1 MTERAFWKNRT
12 VVVTGAAGFI
22 GGHLVDAIL
31 DAGGDV
37 VMIDLIA
44 GAMLA
49 RHADKS
55 RVQVISD
62 DLRDFA
68 WGSLFGTTPPHA
80 IFHLAGT
87 SNVQASIRSP
97 LADFE
102 ANLLTTMRLL
112 ECARR
117 ADYGGP
123 IIYLS
128 SAAVYGRPAKL
139 PIEESDP
146 TRPISPY
153 GVAKLGAE
161 RYLAVYCEHYGLKG
175 ASLRAFSVYG
185 PRQRNLVVY
194 ELMSRILKT
203 PQQVTIAGDGHQV
216 RDFIFV
222 ADVVRALLW
231 VARSAPLRGEVYNLA
246 SGKGRTVASIAEM
259 LAQAAEAEVTL
270 VRSSEKRQGDPDEW
284 VADVSRLGALGF
296 VPQTSLPQGLQRTLA
311 WYRGCADV

>member
-37 VMIDLIA
+37 VMIDLIG
-44 GAMLA
+44 GATLA
-49 RHADKS
+49 RHAGKS
-55 RVQVISD
+55 RVQMITG

-68 WGSLFGTTPPHA
+68 WPSLFASAPPHV

-97 LADFE
+97 VPDFG
-102 ANLLTTMRLL
+102 ANLLTTLHLL

-117 ADYGGP
+117 ADYGGS

-128 SAAVYGRPAKL
+128 SAAVYGRPVRL
-139 PIEESDP
+139 PIGESDP

-161 RYLAVYCEHYGLKG
+161 RYLAVYCEHYGLRG

-194 ELMSRILKT
+194 ELMSRILET
-203 PQQVTIAGDGHQV
+203 PQRVTIAGDGQQV

-222 ADVVRALLW
+222 ADVVGALMR
-231 VARSAPLRGEVYNLA
+231 VAQSAPLRGEVFNLA
-246 SGKGRTVASIAEM
+246 SGKGRTIVSIAEM
-259 LAQAAEAEVTL
+259 LAQAAEAKVTL
-270 VRSSEKRQGDPDEW
+270 VRSNERRRGDPDEW
-284 VADVSRLGALGF
+284 VADISRLGALGF
-296 VPQTSLPQGLQRTLA
+296 VAQTPLPQGLRETLA

>member
-1 MTERAFWKNRT
+1 MTERAFWKDKT

-31 DAGGDV
+31 DAGGGV

-44 GAMLA
+44 GAVLA
-49 RHADKS
+49 RHPDQS
-55 RVQVISD
+55 RVRLITE

-68 WGSLFGTTPPHA
+68 WEDLLATTSPHA

-97 LADFE
+97 VADFE
-102 ANLLTTMRLL
+102 ANLLTTLHLL

-117 ADYGGP
+117 AEYGGS
-123 IIYLS
+123 IIYMS
-128 SAAVYGRPAKL
+128 SAAVYGRPTRL
-139 PIEESDP
+139 PIGESDR

-161 RYLAVYCEHYGLKG
+161 RYLAVYCEHYGLRG

-194 ELMSRILKT
+194 ELMSRILET
-203 PQQVTIAGDGHQV
+203 PERVTIAGDGQQV

-222 ADVVRALLW
+222 ADVVRALMR
-231 VARSAPLRGEVYNLA
+231 VAQSAPLRGEVYNLA
-246 SGKGRTVASIAEM
+246 SGKGSTIAFIAEM
-259 LAQAAEAEVTL
+259 LAQAAEAKVAL
-270 VRSSEKRQGDPDEW
+270 VQSNERRQGDPDEW

-296 VPQTSLPQGLQRTLA
+296 VPRTSLPQGLQQTLA
-311 WYRGCADV
+311 WYRGSDDV